1 MQMLRK
7 YWMQEQILW
16 FPVQAYLRETSEK
29 KYRRIYGDI
38 KES

>member
-7 YWMQEQILW
+7 YWMQEQISW
-16 FPVQAYLRETSEK
+16 FPVQAVFKGDIRKNT
-29 KYRRIYGDI
+29 RRIYGDI